1 MPHLRYTLGDSEA
14 VKACIALSVSGA
26 ACDVSPT
33 ALPRSIGLDFDEKGA
48 ISDSNAIARYL
59 GELHTIAS
67 CMLLRYMREPNT
79 FILCI

>member
-1 MPHLRYTLGDSEA
+1 MPHLRYTLGDPEA

-59 GELHTIAS
+59 GERVL
-67 CMLLRYMREPNT
+67 
-79 FILCI
+79 